1 LLTVLLNLFF
11 QYGAVKEAEAKF
23 DRETL
28 KAKQKL
34 NKILDKIDSL
44 TPKRTRTQNNLADP
58 DDPDDPEVVDPEHFS
73 VAKKLLFSTPSISK
87 PETPSV
93 FRVVKYNIRDPKQ
106 LKFDMQVMKY
116 LATTSLSF
124 NHVSLQGFQEFVKS
138 FDPRLHVKS
147 PRTFSRSKLPLLYKI
162 VKEAVDK
169 KIEADIHHT
178 PGIGL
183 TTDFWSSR

>member
-1 LLTVLLNLFF
+1 M
-11 QYGAVKEAEAKF
+11 
-23 DRETL
+23 
-28 KAKQKL
+28 KAKKKL

-44 TPKRTRTQNNLADP
+44 TPKRTRTQNDSVDP
-58 DDPDDPEVVDPEHFS
+58 DDPDDPEEVNPEHLN
-73 VAKKLLFSTPSISK
+73 VAKKLLFSTPSTSTR
-87 PETPSV
+87 PEAPSV
-93 FRVVKYNIRDPKQ
+93 FRVVKYNTRDPKQ

-124 NHVSLQGFQEFVKS
+124 HHVSLQGFQEFVKS
-138 FDPRLHVKS
+138 FDPRLHIKS

-178 PGIGL
+178 PGLAL